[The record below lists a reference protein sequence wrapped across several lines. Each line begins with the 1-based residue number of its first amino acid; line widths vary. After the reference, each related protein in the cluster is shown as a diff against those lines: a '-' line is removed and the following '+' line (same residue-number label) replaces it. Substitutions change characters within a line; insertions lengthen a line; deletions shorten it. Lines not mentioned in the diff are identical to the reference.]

1 MEDLFKWSL
10 ITAFVISLVTFLL
23 NFVTKGIG
31 IKIIVAVVLTV
42 LVIIYFMKKYGVPD
56 SGFSAG
62 SIIGLAAMA
71 GLAVVVTTDVLEY
84 ILTLLLFVI
93 AFFIGGFV
101 GKWSSGG
108 SAAPRKR
115 RKEKEEKEEEE
126 EEPEEIEEN
135 EVSGE

>member
-10 ITAFVISLVTFLL
+10 ITAFGISLITFLL
-23 NFVTKGIG
+23 NFITKGIG

-71 GLAVVVTTDVLEY
+71 GLTVVVTTDVLEY

-108 SAAPRKR
+108 SAIPRKK
-115 RKEKEEKEEEE
+115 RKEKEEEE

>member
-10 ITAFVISLVTFLL
+10 ITAFVISLATFLL

-31 IKIIVAVVLTV
+31 IKLIVAIVLTIIA
-42 LVIIYFMKKYGVPD
+42 IIYFTKKYGVPD
-56 SGFSAG
+56 SSFTAG
-62 SIIGLAAMA
+62 GVIGLSAMA

-108 SAAPRKR
+108 SAVPRKR
-115 RKEKEEKEEEE
+115 RKEKEEEE

>member
-10 ITAFVISLVTFLL
+10 ITAFGISLITFLL

-31 IKIIVAVVLTV
+31 IKLIVTIVLTV

-56 SGFSAG
+56 SGFAAG
-62 SIIGLAAMA
+62 GILGLCAMA
-71 GLAVVVTTDVLEY
+71 GLVMVVTTDVLEY
-84 ILTLLLFVI
+84 ALTLLLFLI

-101 GKWSSGG
+101 GKWSYGG
-108 SAAPRKR
+108 QAGPSRKQ
-115 RKEKEEKEEEE
+115 RKEKEEEE